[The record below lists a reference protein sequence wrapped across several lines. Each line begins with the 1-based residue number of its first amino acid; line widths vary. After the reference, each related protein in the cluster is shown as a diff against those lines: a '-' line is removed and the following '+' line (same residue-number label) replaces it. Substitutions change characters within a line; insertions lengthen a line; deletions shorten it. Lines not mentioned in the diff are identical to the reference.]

1 MSTSYPTFPIP
12 NPGDDPKA
20 WKRREALQ
28 DLLTRLVDAR
38 EGLDSMLKRAEPEIE
53 PILKKIREE
62 HHEAAERVT
71 ALLVAEGGEPDS
83 EGSAMATVNKT
94 VVSLRAAFDELDVDA
109 LKQVADGEDTVLGA
123 FDDAIEQHET
133 GRPRE
138 DLVEMR
144 GMLKEL
150 VDEARR
156 QAAA

>member
-1 MSTSYPTFPIP
+1 
-12 NPGDDPKA
+12 
-20 WKRREALQ
+20 
-28 DLLTRLVDAR
+28 
-38 EGLDSMLKRAEPEIE
+38 
-53 PILKKIREE
+53 
-62 HHEAAERVT
+62 
-71 ALLVAEGGEPDS
+71 
-83 EGSAMATVNKT
+83 
-94 VVSLRAAFDELDVDA
+94 
-109 LKQVADGEDTVLGA
+109 VLGA